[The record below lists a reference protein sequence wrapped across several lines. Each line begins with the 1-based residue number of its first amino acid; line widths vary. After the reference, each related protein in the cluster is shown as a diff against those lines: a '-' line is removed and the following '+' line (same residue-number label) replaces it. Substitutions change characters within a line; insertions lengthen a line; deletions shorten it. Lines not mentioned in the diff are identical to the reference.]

1 MSGTIE
7 IRWRRL
13 RRPLAIC
20 AAAALAGGAAAAA
33 AWWHGSRIAE
43 RMNAAE
49 TRLEAARGRYSA
61 LAEEERTR
69 RRFGPLY
76 RRLAAAGRLG
86 EEQPAR
92 WAEAAGNAAG
102 AVLSAHH
109 RIGAPHV
116 VQRAG
121 PVEVRATDMS
131 LDLEMLHE
139 ADLPVFLAALDREAP
154 GLFTISGCRL
164 LRTDAAGPSP
174 ASVGASCRVRWQSVL
189 LSGVEPDWR
198 PAAGTDDGGDAGG
211 MTGADGGAGSGD
223 GPGAGSGGWSADLA
237 DPPRETFGRI
247 FTTAAERAA
256 IESAALAARTAAREA
271 PEAPAETP
279 ENAAEEPA
287 ARRPE
292 PASSPARWV
301 RVGGVVARSGR
312 SVYAWVD
319 GRRVAFDGSHPEAA
333 APAKAAASA
342 EAEALGVRLHA
353 GTRSI
358 TVRPGQRF
366 DPRTGAVSDPIHRP
380 EERFERARSLR
391 DSSRAPLTDPRA
403 LEQN

>member
-1 MSGTIE
+1 MSGAIE

-13 RRPLAIC
+13 RRPLAVC
-20 AAAALAGGAAAAA
+20 AAAALVGGAATAA
-33 AWWHGSRIAE
+33 AWWREGRVAE
-43 RMNAAE
+43 RADAAE
-49 TRLEAARGRYSA
+49 TRLAEARDRYSA

-69 RRFGPLY
+69 RRYGPPY
-76 RRLAAAGRLG
+76 RRLAAKGRIG

-102 AVLSAHH
+102 AVLAARH
-109 RIGAPHV
+109 RTGAPHV

-154 GLFTISGCRL
+154 GLFTVSGCRL
-164 LRTDAAGPSP
+164 LRADATGPSP
-174 ASVGASCRVRWQSVL
+174 ASVGASCRVRWQSVV
-189 LSGVEPDWR
+189 LSGVEPGWT
-198 PAAGTDDGGDAGG
+198 PAAGTDDGGDAGAG
-211 MTGADGGAGSGD
+211 VEADGGAGSGD
-223 GPGAGSGGWSADLA
+223 GAGAGSGKWSAELA
-237 DPPRETFGRI
+237 DPPRETFGRL

-256 IESAALAARTAAREA
+256 MESAALAAPIAVEEVAETSTEA
-271 PEAPAETP
+271 PEYVPEETP
-279 ENAAEEPA
+279 ARRLEPA
-287 ARRPE
+287 P
-292 PASSPARWV
+292 SPARWV
-301 RVGGVVARSGR
+301 RVDGVVARSGR

-319 GRRVAFDGSHPEAA
+319 GRRVAFDGPHPPA
-333 APAKAAASA
+333 APAEAPASA
-342 EAEALGVRLHA
+342 EAEALGVRLRA

-366 DPRTGAVSDPIHRP
+366 DPRTGAVIDPVHRP

-403 LEQN
+403 LEHN